1 MVRLCACVCVCV
13 MRCVIGNVNV
23 CVRVCVSV
31 CVSACSGWGISS
43 AFWSS
48 AISGS
53 LQSPPPYVNK
63 HDRSHRLYQRR
74 EVGEAPEW
82 VGAGRQP

>member
-1 MVRLCACVCVCV
+1 MCES
-13 MRCVIGNVNV
+13 
-23 CVRVCVSV
+23 VCVSV

-43 AFWSS
+43 AFWSW

-63 HDRSHRLYQRR
+63 HDRSHCLYQSR
-74 EVGEAPEW
+74 EVGRLREW